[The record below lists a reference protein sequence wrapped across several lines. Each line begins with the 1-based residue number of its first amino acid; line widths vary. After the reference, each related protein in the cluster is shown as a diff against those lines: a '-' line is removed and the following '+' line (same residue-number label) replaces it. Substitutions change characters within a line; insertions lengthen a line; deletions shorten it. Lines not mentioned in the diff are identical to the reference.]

1 MGTGPTTF
9 LSSVRQPYA
18 LILMSPYTSIKNAA
32 KAILGWASF
41 LGFLV
46 QEKFRNI
53 DSITETN
60 CPVMVIHG
68 KMDTLIPPSHGI
80 DLFNA
85 ANPNVPA
92 LLRMPAK
99 MDHNE
104 FQLEGDLVD
113 PIKEFVTR
121 IKKAVNPV
129 KDKPKKI
136 VESSKEDDSDSFE
149 EKNSN

>member
-1 MGTGPTTF
+1 
-9 LSSVRQPYA
+9 
-18 LILMSPYTSIKNAA
+18 MSPYTSIKNAA

-92 LLRMPAK
+92 LLHMPAK